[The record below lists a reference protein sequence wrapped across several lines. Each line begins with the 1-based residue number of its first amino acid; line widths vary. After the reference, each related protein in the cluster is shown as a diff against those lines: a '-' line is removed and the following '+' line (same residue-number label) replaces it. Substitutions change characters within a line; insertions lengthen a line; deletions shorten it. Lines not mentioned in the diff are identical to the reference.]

1 MEIQLSIIQLILEAS
16 LIVKLV
22 MILLLVTSIASWVVI
37 FEKQRSVKEATKEYE
52 ELEDLFWSGKELD
65 EVGRILTKSF
75 DTSKGP
81 TTVFLAGLKEFRRSQ
96 QRSSNLSLTPAELA
110 SRSMR
115 IAQVRE
121 IDRLERNLAFLAT
134 TGSTSPYVGL
144 FGTVWGIMNSFLS
157 LGSIQTATLALV
169 APGIAEALVATAMG
183 LFAAIPAV
191 IAFNRYSDQ
200 INRLEVSLDT
210 FIEEFSGILARQQD
224 D

>member
-65 EVGRILTKSF
+65 EVGRILSKSF
-75 DTSKGP
+75 DTSRGP
-81 TTVFLAGLKEFRRSQ
+81 TTVFLSGLKEFRRSQ
-96 QRSSNLSLTPAELA
+96 QRTSNLSLTPAELA

-115 IAQVRE
+115 IAKVRE
-121 IDRLERNLAFLAT
+121 VNRLERNLAFLAT

>member
-1 MEIQLSIIQLILEAS
+1 
-16 LIVKLV
+16 
-22 MILLLVTSIASWVVI
+22 
-37 FEKQRSVKEATKEYE
+37 
-52 ELEDLFWSGKELD
+52 
-65 EVGRILTKSF
+65 VGRILSKSF

>member
-22 MILLLVTSIASWVVI
+22 MILLLATSIASWVVI

-75 DTSKGP
+75 DTSRGP
-81 TTVFLAGLKEFRRSQ
+81 ITVFLAGLKEFRRSQ
-96 QRSSNLSLTPAELA
+96 QRTSNLSLTPAELA

-200 INRLEVSLDT
+200 INRLDISLDT

>member
-65 EVGRILTKSF
+65 EVGRILSKSF
-75 DTSKGP
+75 DTSRGP
-81 TTVFLAGLKEFRRSQ
+81 TTVFLSGLKEFRRSQ
-96 QRSSNLSLTPAELA
+96 QRTSNLSLTPAELA

-121 IDRLERNLAFLAT
+121 VDRLERNLAFLAT

-200 INRLEVSLDT
+200 INRLDISLDT

>member
-22 MILLLVTSIASWVVI
+22 MILLLATSIASWVVI

-65 EVGRILTKSF
+65 EVGRILSKSF
-75 DTSKGP
+75 DTSRGP
-81 TTVFLAGLKEFRRSQ
+81 TTVFLSGLKEFRRSQ
-96 QRSSNLSLTPAELA
+96 QRTSNLSLTPAELA

>member
-65 EVGRILTKSF
+65 EVGRILSKSF
-75 DTSKGP
+75 DTSRGP
-81 TTVFLAGLKEFRRSQ
+81 TTVFLSGLKEFRRSQ
-96 QRSSNLSLTPAELA
+96 QRTSNLSLTPAELA

-200 INRLEVSLDT
+200 INRLDISLDT

>member
-65 EVGRILTKSF
+65 EVGRILSKSF
-75 DTSKGP
+75 DTSRGP
-81 TTVFLAGLKEFRRSQ
+81 TTVFLSGLKEFRRSQ
-96 QRSSNLSLTPAELA
+96 QRTSNLSLTPAELA

-121 IDRLERNLAFLAT
+121 VDRLERNLAFLAT

-169 APGIAEALVATAMG
+169 APGIAEALIATAMG

>member
-65 EVGRILTKSF
+65 EMGRILTKSF
-75 DTSKGP
+75 DTSRGP
-81 TTVFLAGLKEFRRSQ
+81 ITVFLAGLKEFRRSQ
-96 QRSSNLSLTPAELA
+96 QRTSNLSLTPAELA

-200 INRLEVSLDT
+200 INRLDISLDT

>member
-65 EVGRILTKSF
+65 EVGRILSKSF
-75 DTSKGP
+75 DTSRGP
-81 TTVFLAGLKEFRRSQ
+81 TTVFLSGLKEFRRSQ
-96 QRSSNLSLTPAELA
+96 QRTSNLSLTPAELA